1 MTQTKLSHHQK
12 AILRILAEEIKDE
25 FWGIP
30 VTYLSWIS
38 ARKLERKPGDYVEN
52 AKEWRQRRREEEIN
66 KFRKGEIDQ
75 ETLNIVLYFLRD
87 RPRKRDEVLT
97 EKWRATFS
105 RCLRRLQARG
115 LITRVNSIRYEKR
128 SDGPYWVRYVGG
140 RTGRVVLTSQGKALA
155 ESGLAPLPS
164 QNR

>member
-12 AILRILAEEIKDE
+12 AILRILTDEIKDE

-30 VTYLSWIS
+30 TTYLSWVS
-38 ARKLERKPGDYVEN
+38 ARRLERNSGDYVEN
-52 AKEWRQRRREEEIN
+52 AKEWRRRRREEEIN
-66 KFRKGEIDQ
+66 RFRNREIDR
-75 ETLNIVLYFLRD
+75 EMLNIELYFLRD

-105 RCLRRLQARG
+105 RCLRRLEARG

-140 RTGRVVLTSQGKALA
+140 RTRRVVLTPQGKALA
-155 ESGLAPLPS
+155 ESGLTSLAS